1 MKARFRWLLGA
12 IPLRVLWFG
21 AVLGGTLMSVS
32 AIPRVIGGG
41 EVNEEAFPWMALI
54 AEADARDL
62 RRSQIATAVLIH
74 PRFVLTSAHSVRAR
88 TGEALEVLFDAP
100 DLRRSAGKR
109 VAVVDVVIHP
119 GFVEE
124 DGLFR
129 NDVAL
134 LRLAEAVTDRA
145 ALPVAGNEEMEAP
158 GSVLTVLG
166 WASSSKTGNQSGS
179 ARFQTVMTALANE
192 EANGLGSFAGRL
204 DDAAFLPLGIGNG
217 STDGSPE
224 ESSLPVLAWVGDSPV
239 LAGLASFGDACGQAN
254 GVRVCTRMR
263 LMQPWIDALLL
274 PGYGSWAAGRGWSG
288 GPLADSDGNGETNL
302 SDYALA
308 SLTSSGIFVG
318 TQEEGGT
325 AYREVRF
332 LGPQGLSAEVLGQ
345 GYFSAGL
352 GSWDPATLLPVNP
365 APGSPGLEEW
375 SFLGPELEADS
386 GLGFLRFVFEPGT
399 GYVPAAK
406 PVAFPSNWPLEQLL
420 PEDRLDDSRP
430 EGSFYVRDYA
440 LMGLPGDRPFS
451 VRVQSEDFFPGL
463 WIVREDSGE
472 ILASSPGADG
482 RMGASLDFDPEAGVT
497 YLARVGSYL
506 PEAQGTFSLNLRESE
521 GPPAIGVPT
530 QPILVEGVEGTNPAS
545 VTFDVSNTGGGFLDF
560 TVASG
565 DLWIVAQTSGGGL
578 ESGEKL
584 RVRIG
589 FNVEGLG
596 YGSFN
601 GSVVIDGGAAGQ
613 AVVSVEMTLLPDLPH
628 IKALHQ
634 GIYSLDLNDTPNPWR
649 PGEYMDEYLFTTSEA
664 GFYQISMTSAFIDTY
679 LYLFDFS
686 TGQLMVEQDDNY
698 AVGNFRDASFG
709 INLPANGSY
718 IIVASCWGA
727 WWAYPQNTGAY
738 GLTVAK
744 IQ

>member
-1 MKARFRWLLGA
+1 M
-12 IPLRVLWFG
+12 P
-21 AVLGGTLMSVS
+21 VS
-32 AIPRVIGGG
+32 AIPRVIGGS
-41 EVNEEAFPWMALI
+41 EVDEEAFPWTALV

-62 RRSQIATAVLIH
+62 RRAQIATAVLIH
-74 PRFVLTSAHSVRAR
+74 PRFVLTSAHAVRNR
-88 TGEALEVLFDAP
+88 TGVALDVLFDAP

-119 GFVEE
+119 GFTEE

-134 LRLAEAVTDRA
+134 LRLAEPVTDRA
-145 ALPVAGNEEMEAP
+145 ALPVAGDEAMEAP
-158 GSVLTVLG
+158 GSMLTVLG
-166 WASSSKTGNQSGS
+166 WASSSRTANQSGS
-179 ARFQTVMTALANE
+179 ARFQTVMTALDIE

-217 STDGSPE
+217 SADGSPE

-239 LAGLASFGDACGQAN
+239 LVGLASFGDECGRAN

-274 PGYGSWAAGRGWSG
+274 PGYGSWAAARGWSG
-288 GPLADSDGNGETNL
+288 GPVADSDGNGQTNL

-318 TQEEGGT
+318 TEEEGGT
-325 AYREVRF
+325 VYRAVRF

-345 GYFSAGL
+345 GFFSSGL

-365 APGSPGLEEW
+365 VLGSPGLEEW

-399 GYVPAAK
+399 AYVPAAK
-406 PVAFPSNWPLEQLL
+406 PVSFPSDWPLEQLL
-420 PEDRLDDSRP
+420 AEEKLDASRP
-430 EGSFYVRDYA
+430 GESYYVRDYA
-440 LMGLPGDRPFS
+440 LLGLPEDRPCS
-451 VRVQSEDFFPGL
+451 VRVRSEDFFPGL
-463 WIVREDSGE
+463 WIVREDTGE
-472 ILASSPGADG
+472 TLASSPGAEG
-482 RMGASLDFDPEAGVT
+482 RMGASVDFDPETGVT
-497 YLARVGSYL
+497 YLARVGTYL
-506 PEAQGTFSLNLRESE
+506 PEAQGTFSLFLRESE
-521 GPPAIGVPT
+521 GPPAIGAPT
-530 QPILVEGVEGTNPAS
+530 QPILVEGVEGTNPAA

-565 DLWIVAQTSGGGL
+565 DSWIVVQTPGGGL

-596 YGSFN
+596 YGNFS

-628 IKALHQ
+628 ITALHQ
-634 GIYSLDLNDTPNPWR
+634 GIYSLAVTDAVNPWR
-649 PGEYMDEYLFTTSEA
+649 PGEYMDEYLFTTSVA
-664 GFYQISMTSAFIDTY
+664 GTYQISMTSAFLDTY
-679 LYLFDFS
+679 LYLFDFT
-686 TGQLMVEQDDNY
+686 TGELMVEVDDNY
-698 AVGNFRDASFG
+698 GVGSIFDATFG
-709 INLPANGSY
+709 VTLPAGGSY
-718 IIVASCWGA
+718 IIVASCYGA
-727 WWAYPQNTGAY
+727 WALYPQNIGAY